1 MAINVLN
8 RLQPWHCM
16 LKNSKYNKV
25 LSWGPGLIW
34 RDSWKERQ
42 LKVGV
47 PSKCEKLD
55 GCPVS
60 AVNSTYRKKTFWR
73 QCLNVQC
80 ISSIKI
86 WIENLGWWKA
96 VKQTVVPS
104 GTGKGSSDI
113 VPVVYSILFF
123 YIFICYC
130 YILDRNKRIQWFIV
144 ALVNLPVEACCWQR

>member
-1 MAINVLN
+1 MAINILN
-8 RLQPWHCM
+8 RLQPSHCM
-16 LKNSKYNKV
+16 LNNSKYPKV

-34 RDSWKERQ
+34 RDSWNERQ
-42 LKVGV
+42 LVKGGGPIKIWKIGWMSGV
-47 PSKCEKLD
+47 R
-55 GCPVS
+55 
-60 AVNSTYRKKTFWR
+60 RKFYLQKKRTFWR

-80 ISSIKI
+80 IISIKI

-96 VKQTVVPS
+96 VKQTVCPS

-144 ALVNLPVEACCWQR
+144 A